1 MPPTR
6 PGASIIGHL
15 FFHRACRT
23 WLGGLPGNVRVLRPF
38 PMLWRV
44 LGHPRMTL
52 GRHAASIMST
62 RRACSGP
69 SGVGRRKPML
79 SEVRRGTGRPQ
90 ISART
95 RAMMLM
101 MLTGRPHRRLPRTRA
116 AEAAGRGTKQDGTR
130 ALACTSCQGGKGRRR
145 DQRKGRRREWG
156 GGPARARARP
166 APLLRALHCPPPN
179 E

>member
-1 MPPTR
+1 M
-6 PGASIIGHL
+6 
-15 FFHRACRT
+15 
-23 WLGGLPGNVRVLRPF
+23 GGLPGNAHVLRPF

-44 LGHPRMTL
+44 LGHPRTTL

-69 SGVGRRKPML
+69 SGVGRRKPMF
-79 SEVRRGTGRPQ
+79 SEVGRGTGRPQ

-101 MLTGRPHRRLPRTRA
+101 MLTGRPQS
-116 AEAAGRGTKQDGTR
+116 GRGQGEAPSGTGR
-130 ALACTSCQGGKGRRR
+130 ARARTHAHHAGQGGKGRRR
-145 DQRKGRRREWG
+145 DQGEGERG
-156 GGPARARARP
+156 GGGAARARGP
-166 APLLRALHCPPPN
+166 PLLCAPHCPPPN